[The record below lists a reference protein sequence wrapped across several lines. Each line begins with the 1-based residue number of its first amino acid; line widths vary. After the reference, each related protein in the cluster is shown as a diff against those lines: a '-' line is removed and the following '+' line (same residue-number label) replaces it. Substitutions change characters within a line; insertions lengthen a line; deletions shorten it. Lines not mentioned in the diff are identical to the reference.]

1 MNEHV
6 SLTPDRGCR
15 QTGDP
20 GAGRDGAE
28 CRKITKKDSP
38 WKWSH
43 AQQWEST
50 RHFLHTQTIHMHYFN

>member
-28 CRKITKKDSP
+28 CRQITKK
-38 WKWSH
+38 KVLREKG
-43 AQQWEST
+43 AT
-50 RHFLHTQTIHMHYFN
+50 RSSENLHDTSCTHIQYALFR